1 MAKACLNSEGGAERE
16 KGLAVGTLSLRG
28 PLNPICPLL
37 PGPQSAGA
45 GSWELRDF
53 NEGLAAALGLWWA
66 CVACRLLSVD
76 LESKG
81 GVIKVLKMSN
91 NNNNQEENEKEEKE
105 EYTEEKGEEIMVK
118 IPPPPTEVNGKGP
131 EGKPVPKPLPNGHHC
146 QPMNRSIFPLSA
158 VSPAAERIRFIL
170 GEEDDGP
177 APPQLFTEL
186 DELLSVD
193 GQEMEWK
200 ETAR

>member
-1 MAKACLNSEGGAERE
+1 
-16 KGLAVGTLSLRG
+16 
-28 PLNPICPLL
+28 
-37 PGPQSAGA
+37 
-45 GSWELRDF
+45 
-53 NEGLAAALGLWWA
+53 
-66 CVACRLLSVD
+66 
-76 LESKG
+76 
-81 GVIKVLKMSN
+81 MSN
-91 NNNNQEENEKEEKE
+91 NNNNQEEKEEKE
-105 EYTEEKGEEIMVK
+105 EDVKEQIELEEDSEDEGEEMVT
-118 IPPPPTEVNGKGP
+118 IPPPPPPQVD
-131 EGKPVPKPLPNGHHC
+131 GKPLANGHHC
-146 QPMNRSIFPLSA
+146 QPVNRSIFPLSA

>member
-1 MAKACLNSEGGAERE
+1 ME
-16 KGLAVGTLSLRG
+16 
-28 PLNPICPLL
+28 
-37 PGPQSAGA
+37 
-45 GSWELRDF
+45 
-53 NEGLAAALGLWWA
+53 
-66 CVACRLLSVD
+66 
-76 LESKG
+76 
-81 GVIKVLKMSN
+81 VLKMSS
-91 NNNNQEENEKEEKE
+91 NNNQEEKEED
-105 EYTEEKGEEIMVK
+105 TEEKREEEIVVK
-118 IPPPPTEVNGKGP
+118 IPPPPSPPEGSLKGP
-131 EGKPVPKPLPNGHHC
+131 AEERTQAPKSQPNGQHC
-146 QPMNRSIFPLSA
+146 QSMNCSIFPLPA

>member
-1 MAKACLNSEGGAERE
+1 
-16 KGLAVGTLSLRG
+16 
-28 PLNPICPLL
+28 
-37 PGPQSAGA
+37 
-45 GSWELRDF
+45 
-53 NEGLAAALGLWWA
+53 
-66 CVACRLLSVD
+66 
-76 LESKG
+76 
-81 GVIKVLKMSN
+81 MS
-91 NNNNQEENEKEEKE
+91 NNNNQEEKEED
-105 EYTEEKGEEIMVK
+105 TEERREEERGAGEMMVK
-118 IPPPPTEVNGKGP
+118 IPPPPSPEGSPKGP
-131 EGKPVPKPLPNGHHC
+131 AEEPAPKSQPNGQHC
-146 QPMNRSIFPLSA
+146 QSMNRSIFPLLT

>member
-1 MAKACLNSEGGAERE
+1 M
-16 KGLAVGTLSLRG
+16 
-28 PLNPICPLL
+28 
-37 PGPQSAGA
+37 
-45 GSWELRDF
+45 
-53 NEGLAAALGLWWA
+53 
-66 CVACRLLSVD
+66 
-76 LESKG
+76 ESKR
-81 GVIKVLKMSN
+81 GVTEFLKMSN
-91 NNNNQEENEKEEKE
+91 NNNNQEEKEEKE
-105 EYTEEKGEEIMVK
+105 EDTEEKGEEVMVK
-118 IPPPPTEVNGKGP
+118 IPPPPPPPEVNGKGP
-131 EGKPVPKPLPNGHHC
+131 VEKGKLVPKPIPNGHHC
-146 QPMNRSIFPLSA
+146 QPMNRSIFPLST

>member
-1 MAKACLNSEGGAERE
+1 MDSDPEAS
-16 KGLAVGTLSLRG
+16 
-28 PLNPICPLL
+28 
-37 PGPQSAGA
+37 
-45 GSWELRDF
+45 D
-53 NEGLAAALGLWWA
+53 
-66 CVACRLLSVD
+66 
-76 LESKG
+76 
-81 GVIKVLKMSN
+81 N
-91 NNNNQEENEKEEKE
+91 NNVEKSGSEEPEQETGQEQEQR
-105 EYTEEKGEEIMVK
+105 GDSVVVVR
-118 IPPPPTEVNGKGP
+118 IPPPPPVKAPVPEVKMNGSVAGE
-131 EGKPVPKPLPNGHHC
+131 EGKTSPSPGAGQPLKG
-146 QPMNRSIFPLSA
+146 SIFPVA

>member
-1 MAKACLNSEGGAERE
+1 
-16 KGLAVGTLSLRG
+16 
-28 PLNPICPLL
+28 
-37 PGPQSAGA
+37 
-45 GSWELRDF
+45 
-53 NEGLAAALGLWWA
+53 
-66 CVACRLLSVD
+66 
-76 LESKG
+76 
-81 GVIKVLKMSN
+81 MSN
-91 NNNNQEENEKEEKE
+91 NNDNQEEKEEKE
-105 EYTEEKGEEIMVK
+105 EDMEEENKEEVMVK
-118 IPPPPTEVNGKGP
+118 IPPPPLPPAVYRKGLAE
-131 EGKPVPKPLPNGHHC
+131 EGNPAPKPLPNGHHC

>member
-1 MAKACLNSEGGAERE
+1 M
-16 KGLAVGTLSLRG
+16 
-28 PLNPICPLL
+28 
-37 PGPQSAGA
+37 
-45 GSWELRDF
+45 
-53 NEGLAAALGLWWA
+53 
-66 CVACRLLSVD
+66 
-76 LESKG
+76 
-81 GVIKVLKMSN
+81 MSN
-91 NNNNQEENEKEEKE
+91 NNNNQEEKEEKE
-105 EYTEEKGEEIMVK
+105 EDVKEQIELEEDRENDGEEMVA
-118 IPPPPTEVNGKGP
+118 IPPPPPPPPQVDGKN
-131 EGKPVPKPLPNGHHC
+131 LANGHHC
-146 QPMNRSIFPLSA
+146 QPVNRSIFPLSA

>member
-1 MAKACLNSEGGAERE
+1 
-16 KGLAVGTLSLRG
+16 
-28 PLNPICPLL
+28 
-37 PGPQSAGA
+37 
-45 GSWELRDF
+45 
-53 NEGLAAALGLWWA
+53 
-66 CVACRLLSVD
+66 
-76 LESKG
+76 
-81 GVIKVLKMSN
+81 MSN
-91 NNNNQEENEKEEKE
+91 NNNNQEEEREEKE
-105 EYTEEKGEEIMVK
+105 EDAVERREEVMVK
-118 IPPPPTEVNGKGP
+118 IPPPPPPPEVTGKGP
-131 EGKPVPKPLPNGHHC
+131 AEEGKQAPGPLPNGHHC
-146 QPMNRSIFPLSA
+146 QPVNRSIFPVSA

>member
-1 MAKACLNSEGGAERE
+1 
-16 KGLAVGTLSLRG
+16 
-28 PLNPICPLL
+28 
-37 PGPQSAGA
+37 
-45 GSWELRDF
+45 
-53 NEGLAAALGLWWA
+53 
-66 CVACRLLSVD
+66 
-76 LESKG
+76 
-81 GVIKVLKMSN
+81 MS
-91 NNNNQEENEKEEKE
+91 NNNNQEEKEED
-105 EYTEEKGEEIMVK
+105 TEEKMEEEKAEEMMVK
-118 IPPPPTEVNGKGP
+118 IPPPPSPSPP
-131 EGKPVPKPLPNGHHC
+131 EGSLRGPAEERTPASKSQPNGQHC
-146 QPMNRSIFPLSA
+146 HSMNRSIFPLST

>member
-1 MAKACLNSEGGAERE
+1 MDVSAD
-16 KGLAVGTLSLRG
+16 
-28 PLNPICPLL
+28 NPENI
-37 PGPQSAGA
+37 QH
-45 GSWELRDF
+45 
-53 NEGLAAALGLWWA
+53 
-66 CVACRLLSVD
+66 
-76 LESKG
+76 
-81 GVIKVLKMSN
+81 N
-91 NNNNQEENEKEEKE
+91 NNVEKCEAEEEEK
-105 EYTEEKGEEIMVK
+105 TESESNKDPDTEQELSEVK
-118 IPPPPTEVNGKGP
+118 IPPPPEPAPLIKLEIRPNGLGE
-131 EGKPVPKPLPNGHHC
+131 EGKPQVHKSKP
-146 QPMNRSIFPLSA
+146 QPLTRSIFPFV